1 LIFNNQRSD
10 EAVVGECCADFYS
23 HPLVVRL
30 LDGVFHPGGLALTS
44 LLADKMGIDHSS
56 HVLDLACGDGTTAVF
71 LSQRFGC
78 TVTGLD
84 IGTDLIER
92 AKRKTQDL
100 KASDRVSFSTGLAG
114 SLPFEDGEFTHVI
127 SECAI
132 CTFYDKKSAA
142 TEVSRVVQNE
152 GILGISDVTLSN
164 HDDLDDELKGLLGRV
179 ACVADAL
186 PFSGYVELF
195 EDAGFK
201 LKDSTLHGDLLHDM
215 TVKVR
220 NRVNL
225 SRAALS
231 DDDRCLV
238 ERRDD
243 VLRVLNLIE
252 RQIASRNLSY
262 DVFVFRSV

>member
-1 LIFNNQRSD
+1 MDSQRPD

-23 HPLVVRL
+23 NPLVLRL

-44 LLADKMGIDHSS
+44 LLADKMGIDHRS

-78 TVTGLD
+78 AVTGLD

-92 AKRKTQDL
+92 GKRKAQDM
-100 KASDRVSFSTGLAG
+100 KVADRVSFNTGLAG
-114 SLPFEDGEFTHVI
+114 SLPFEEGEFTHVI

-132 CTFYDKKSAA
+132 CTFYDKKAAA
-142 TEVSRVVQNE
+142 TEVSRVVHNE
-152 GILGISDVTLSN
+152 GVLGISDVTLSN
-164 HDDLDDELKGLLGRV
+164 REDLDDELKGLLGRV

-201 LKDSTLHGDLLHDM
+201 LKDSTLHGSLLHDM

-225 SRAALS
+225 SGAALS
-231 DDDRCLV
+231 DDDRHLI

-243 VLRVLNLIE
+243 ILRVLDLIE
-252 RQIASRNLSY
+252 KQITSRNLSY
-262 DVFVFRSV
+262 DAFVFKRV